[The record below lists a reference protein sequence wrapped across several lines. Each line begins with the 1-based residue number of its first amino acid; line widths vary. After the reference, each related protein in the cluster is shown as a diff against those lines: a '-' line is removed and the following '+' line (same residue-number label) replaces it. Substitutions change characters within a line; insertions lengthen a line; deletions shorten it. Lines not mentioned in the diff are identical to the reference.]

1 LVSAWRRIVTW
12 SLLAVMIGGLGPG
25 CEYLGMVHRRR
36 GMRAAFASEPRLAL
50 QRALTPEDSFRV
62 AGRVTGTEHRDEPLL
77 LVAVGHRFAQ
87 DEVVVWK
94 LVARPVEL
102 YSILLPDGDYD
113 LLVLADVD
121 RDGVFESGE
130 LVGATDPA
138 TPVRV
143 HADEARDGFL
153 IDGPAIPLDPAHP
166 RTSSVPIRIEVARSH
181 NVLPSLADDFF
192 ALRWGRRGLFHPMD
206 LLVHTQGYFFGLEE
220 PDPHKT
226 QVIFVHGAGGA
237 PVEFTSLVESLDRTR
252 YQAWFFFYP
261 SGLPLEQNAAVLS
274 SVLEVAAK
282 DLELRR
288 VAIVAHSMGG
298 LVAHAAV
305 AMLCRD
311 GLPDWLALLVSIA
324 TPYGGHD
331 AARLGVQ
338 RASEVVPSWRDL
350 VPGGAFLRQLD
361 ATPLP
366 DALPFYLV
374 FAYDNGARVRAVP
387 SGDGT
392 ITLRSQLALPVH
404 LRARASYGVNA
415 THTSVLTDAT
425 TREIVNRLLA
435 EYAAP
440 HG

>member
-1 LVSAWRRIVTW
+1 
-12 SLLAVMIGGLGPG
+12 
-25 CEYLGMVHRRR
+25 
-36 GMRAAFASEPRLAL
+36 
-50 QRALTPEDSFRV
+50 
-62 AGRVTGTEHRDEPLL
+62 
-77 LVAVGHRFAQ
+77 
-87 DEVVVWK
+87 
-94 LVARPVEL
+94 
-102 YSILLPDGDYD
+102 
-113 LLVLADVD
+113 VLADVD

-226 QVIFVHGAGGA
+226 QVIFVHGAGGV

-274 SVLEVAAK
+274 SVLEGAAK

>member
-1 LVSAWRRIVTW
+1 VGAHRRIVAW
-12 SLLAVMIGGLGPG
+12 CLLAIMIGGLAPG
-25 CEYLGMVHRRR
+25 CEYLGMVRHRR
-36 GMRAAFASEPRLAL
+36 GLRAAFASEPRLAL
-50 QRALTPEDSFRV
+50 QRELTPEDSLRV
-62 AGRVTGTEHRDEPLL
+62 VGRVTGAEGRDEPLL
-77 LVAVGHRFAQ
+77 LVAVGHRFAKN
-87 DEVVVWK
+87 EVVAWK
-94 LVARPVEL
+94 LVKRGVEL

-113 LLVLADVD
+113 LLVFADVD
-121 RDGVFESGE
+121 RDGVFQSSE

-143 HADEARDGFL
+143 EADASRDGFQVEAPTIP
-153 IDGPAIPLDPAHP
+153 IDLAHP
-166 RTSSVPIRIEVARSH
+166 YTTSVPVRIEVARSH
-181 NVLPSLADDFF
+181 NVLPSLDDDFF

-220 PDPHKT
+220 PDPRKT

-237 PVEFTSLVESLDRTR
+237 PVEFGSLVDSLDRSR
-252 YQAWFFFYP
+252 YQPWFFFYP
-261 SGLPLEQNAAVLS
+261 SGLPLEQSAAVLS
-274 SVLEVAAK
+274 SVLELAVQ
-282 DLELRR
+282 DLGLQR

-298 LVAHAAV
+298 LVAYAAV

-331 AARLGVQ
+331 AARLGVE
-338 RASEVVPSWRDL
+338 RAAEVVPSWRDL
-350 VPGGAFLRQLD
+350 VPGGPFLQRLD
-361 ATPLP
+361 TTPLP

-374 FAYDNGARVRAVP
+374 FAYDNGARVRAAP

-415 THTSVLTDAT
+415 THTGVLTDPA
-425 TREIVNRLLA
+425 TREILNRLLA